1 MDLRSF
7 LSENTGNGLPE
18 NGLVSKYYYLQYL
31 TELKSGYYNSKDTI
45 YFEPINNTLSLTS
58 TKFLNIKNIN
68 TEITNHVEY
77 NEAKD
82 TGNLLKTKF
91 REYFNK
97 NNDMFLTKD
106 IKEKM
111 YKINDFK
118 IDYRLKTYEIT
129 YYQGEYEKTRNIT
142 WLDKKNV
149 ALKELANMEKTYDE
163 YINKKKMKYM

>member
-1 MDLRSF
+1 MRIQLI
-7 LSENTGNGLPE
+7 
-18 NGLVSKYYYLQYL
+18 
-31 TELKSGYYNSKDTI
+31 LK
-45 YFEPINNTLSLTS
+45 PINTLYLTS
-58 TKFLNIKNIN
+58 TKFLIIKNIN
-68 TEITNHVEY
+68 TEITNHVRY

-91 REYFNK
+91 REHFNK

-111 YKINDFK
+111 YKTNDFK

-149 ALKELANMEKTYDE
+149 ALKELANMKKTYDE
-163 YINKKKMKYM
+163 YINKENEVCK